1 MKGVSL
7 RLGVVCQEAT
17 RSGDLTIYE
26 MWNTPQNIWDVKYPS
41 EYMRCEIPLRI
52 YEMWNTPQNIWGMKY
67 PSKYLRCEIPLLS
80 DWITCYPGIDTT
92 YTSDLKYLFRR
103 ERRGGVLVEWCISC
117 ENVSYVGLSCVRAG
131 HPREPRSQRVLLV
144 YDSLRRFSKFE
155 NTIENLKQDKNR
167 VKNKIIS
174 KVQSNLFEKIRLLES
189 VGLWKSSRSLVLVA
203 PLEHL
208 PSRGDRLSQ
217 CTDGRSTRTNNN
229 GRRRIPRLTYLN
241 TYHFQEQV
249 GWGPQLQRT

>member
-1 MKGVSL
+1 MSVSL
-7 RLGVVCQEAT
+7 VWE
-17 RSGDLTIYE
+17 
-26 MWNTPQNIWDVKYPS
+26 
-41 EYMRCEIPLRI
+41 
-52 YEMWNTPQNIWGMKY
+52 
-67 PSKYLRCEIPLLS
+67 
-80 DWITCYPGIDTT
+80 
-92 YTSDLKYLFRR
+92 
-103 ERRGGVLVEWCISC
+103 
-117 ENVSYVGLSCVRAG
+117 RAG

-167 VKNKIIS
+167 VKNKITS

-229 GRRRIPRLTYLN
+229 GRRRIPRLTYLLL
-241 TYHFQEQV
+241 TTSKSKWV
-249 GWGPQLQRT
+249 GDPNYNGRSTQTNYSCSIRTNNNGRSTRMDKDGRSTQTNNRDVAHGQRKMAEGSSWTKYTDSERHWRSKRTEDPHGPSTQKNLARRQKKLGSSDWYRETQLKDRQGRSKHLEIQSKRMHTDTLRKS